1 MTHAVNMARNVAAEV
16 ARGRHKGSNPYAEL
30 ILKLAWGPNFL
41 SPGTR
46 RFGLPNNELLSN
58 WLGGRVSLSE
68 EILRVFCFYFS
79 LSWSQRERKMYF
91 SALWLVHTSFWVFSQ
106 ARFTRGHGQCTI
118 CLAFEISLVVL
129 SLTRNWWGICVA
141 RRNSCPKSHRH
152 FPQRSLDVRK
162 RVL

>member
-79 LSWSQRERKMYF
+79 LS
-91 SALWLVHTSFWVFSQ
+91 
-106 ARFTRGHGQCTI
+106 
-118 CLAFEISLVVL
+118 
-129 SLTRNWWGICVA
+129 
-141 RRNSCPKSHRH
+141 
-152 FPQRSLDVRK
+152 
-162 RVL
+162 